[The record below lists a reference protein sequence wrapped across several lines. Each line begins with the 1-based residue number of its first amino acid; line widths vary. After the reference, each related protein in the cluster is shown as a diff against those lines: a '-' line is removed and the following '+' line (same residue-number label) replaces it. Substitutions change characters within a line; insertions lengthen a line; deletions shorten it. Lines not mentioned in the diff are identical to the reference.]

1 MKSLHWTITMMKLS
15 PETSR
20 HPPHAA
26 QHFNKLHSHS
36 HSNHDSLPRL
46 NNTPQSP
53 QLQSPILTVF
63 PSISVS
69 APVNVSALVRGK
81 HLQQSWQSADL
92 GLHLALGTAADIATL
107 AHFNTFLLYQCLIMF
122 HHPSFT
128 IYLSS
133 IHHHIVKLKK
143 LTVNSVY
150 ICSRETECVL
160 L

>member
-1 MKSLHWTITMMKLS
+1 MKSLHWAITMMKLS

-20 HPPHAA
+20 PPPHAA

-36 HSNHDSLPRL
+36 PANHDSLRRQQI
-46 NNTPQSP
+46 TPQSC
-53 QLQSPILTVF
+53 LLSWLCF
-63 PSISVS
+63 PVSQFSVS

-133 IHHHIVKLKK
+133 IHHHIVMLKK
-143 LTVNSVY
+143 LTMNSVY

>member
-46 NNTPQSP
+46 NNTPQS
-53 QLQSPILTVF
+53 QSLSPVLTMF

-107 AHFNTFLLYQCLIMF
+107 APFNTFLLYQCLIMF

-143 LTVNSVY
+143 LTMNSVY